1 MIRVNGKNMEWQEGM
16 TVVDAIGF
24 AEYPEYN
31 YPILV
36 VSVNGKHIKNNVF
49 ESTPI
54 ADGDEIKIMQPLA
67 GG

>member
-1 MIRVNGKNMEWQEGM
+1 MVKVNGEKMGWHGGM
-16 TVVDAIGF
+16 TVEDAIKF
-24 AEYPEYN
+24 ADYPEYN

-36 VSVNGKHIKNNVF
+36 VTVNGEHVKNDMFKN
-49 ESTPI
+49 TPI